1 MPATKL
7 YSSSMVPAN
16 VSRGSSTVL
25 AIVVGG
31 VVRCQRGSS
40 GSLGWQYGAGDWYLD
55 WLLYKQEES

>member
-1 MPATKL
+1 MVPATKL

-16 VSRGSSTVL
+16 VSRGSSTAL

-40 GSLGWQYGAGDWYLD
+40 GLLGWQYGAGD
-55 WLLYKQEES
+55 